1 MLQVQT
7 CGKAVDSVDSEIS
20 DLKCKMSHSCGLS
33 FPAATNG
40 HSECLRLLIGNADL
54 QSAVDIQDGNGQ

>member
-1 MLQVQT
+1 MVVV
-7 CGKAVDSVDSEIS
+7 AVYVY
-20 DLKCKMSHSCGLS
+20 SH
-33 FPAATNG
+33 PAATNG

>member
-1 MLQVQT
+1 M
-7 CGKAVDSVDSEIS
+7 IS
-20 DLKCKMSHSCGLS
+20 NKLI

>member
-1 MLQVQT
+1 MLYLLHLFFFI
-7 CGKAVDSVDSEIS
+7 DSSSING
-20 DLKCKMSHSCGLS
+20 SCHVYS
-33 FPAATNG
+33 FLAATNG

>member
-1 MLQVQT
+1 MRN
-7 CGKAVDSVDSEIS
+7 DSS
-20 DLKCKMSHSCGLS
+20 LS